1 MELRKSFFFTSQRVT
16 LQSCNIH
23 DVFRNSIPFPSFEV
37 TAIPDRIFFPLV
49 HFKTVVI
56 PLLTILILILKR
68 SFYQPEELH
77 AVEENLFVF
86 TVTSQFVSFLHPV
99 RLNIQCVCVCVCG

>member
-1 MELRKSFFFTSQRVT
+1 MERRKSFFFTSQRVT

-37 TAIPDRIFFPLV
+37 TVIPDWIFFPLV

-56 PLLTILILILKR
+56 PLLTIFILILKK
-68 SFYQPEELH
+68 SFYQPEELQ
-77 AVEENLFVF
+77 AVEENLSVF
-86 TVTSQFVSFLHPV
+86 TVTSQFVSSLHPV
-99 RLNIQCVCVCVCG
+99 QLNTQCMCG